1 MISMGNHVKFA
12 RFVLLAD
19 LYIFTRLEI
28 TSSTYCRD
36 YFFRSLY
43 NKTIIRCGFCDIG
56 KGYQLQPSTS
66 TSANNPYLDLDYS
79 GYHKK
84 TLIRQLSM
92 IGSLGNVLND
102 KNF

>member
-36 YFFRSLY
+36 YFFPF
-43 NKTIIRCGFCDIG
+43 T
-56 KGYQLQPSTS
+56 
-66 TSANNPYLDLDYS
+66 
-79 GYHKK
+79 
-84 TLIRQLSM
+84 
-92 IGSLGNVLND
+92 V
-102 KNF
+102 

>member
-1 MISMGNHVKFA
+1 MISLGNHVKFA

-36 YFFRSLY
+36 YFFFRSLY

-56 KGYQLQPSTS
+56 KGYQLQSSTS
-66 TSANNPYLDLDYS
+66 VDNPFLDLDYS

-84 TLIRQLSM
+84 
-92 IGSLGNVLND
+92 
-102 KNF
+102 KP

>member
-1 MISMGNHVKFA
+1 MGNHVKFA

-36 YFFRSLY
+36 YFFSVHCIIKQLLDAVFVISVRVTSFSLRLRPI
-43 NKTIIRCGFCDIG
+43 TPTLTLIILDII
-56 KGYQLQPSTS
+56 
-66 TSANNPYLDLDYS
+66 
-79 GYHKK
+79 KK